1 MIESLYF
8 QYGDFFHKYIKGI
21 MRKLSKITES
31 IWSDMQDRSAG
42 DVVRKE
48 DQWIID
54 LIKEFIERHHL
65 RENDYHINADC
76 SLDIYRNIAVEPF
89 DILATKEGKLPF
101 KFGRI
106 NGTMWL
112 NGLGLKTLEN
122 CPKEVTDDFVIYDN
136 NLENFIGGPETVGGD
151 FAAKMN
157 LSLKSLDGSPKKVGG
172 KYSILSCRYIEDIS
186 GISPEIE
193 GDLEIP
199 KKSKIEFSD
208 DDFRRYSN
216 IKGNIKRI

>member
-1 MIESLYF
+1 
-8 QYGDFFHKYIKGI
+8 

-31 IWSDMQDRSAG
+31 IWSDMQDRSSG

-48 DQWIID
+48 DQWKID

-76 SLDIYRNIAVEPF
+76 SLDIHRNIMIKHF
-89 DILATKEGKLPF
+89 DILDVKEGKLPF
-101 KFGRI
+101 KFGRV

-112 NGLGLKTLEN
+112 NGLCLKTLEN

-136 NLENFIGGPETVGGD
+136 NLDNFIGGPEIVGGD
-151 FAAKMN
+151 FAANMN

-172 KYSILSCRYIEDIS
+172 KYSILSCRFIEDIS
-186 GISPEIE
+186 GISPEIG

-199 KKSKIEFSD
+199 KKPKFEFSD
-208 DDFRRYSN
+208 DDFRQYSN
-216 IKGNIKRI
+216 IKGEIKRL